1 MLRCLNQENVDA
13 CAQSYLRW
21 IENFPAN
28 APGFPPQEL
37 SQALIQSDGRD
48 LRRNR
53 MPLEFLKPVWPIV
66 AARPAVLSW
75 CLSNGRPNF
84 MRRIYV
90 LIFLVCVTL
99 TLHAQTTLGK
109 SGQPDPPSRDWHAG
123 WITHPTAPLR
133 EPIVLHFRRALT
145 LAAVP
150 ASYPVRVS
158 ADNRFILYVNG
169 HRVGDGPA
177 RGDLTHWRYER
188 FDLASLLQQGDNL
201 ITATV
206 WNWGVYA
213 AVAQI
218 SDRTAFLLES
228 EATGETSISTG
239 AGKSDGW
246 QVEVEPGH
254 TALDRDT
261 VTFKTYFAAGPGEQ
275 IDASR
280 YDWDWQSP
288 TASIGNWVSA
298 ASPMR
303 DSIFPHV
310 SHAHSA
316 DTQGDNFWDLVPDEL
331 PHMEYTAT
339 DAGKGVLSTETTASY
354 EPRMRLLEFPAKPI
368 GLMANH
374 HYRLVFDRKTLTT
387 AYPQLTVSGGKGS
400 KIVLT
405 YAEALYDKD
414 QQKGDRDEV
423 ADRKALGLTDSF
435 LPDGGQHRTF
445 EPLWWRTW
453 RYLDLDITTGDQPLT
468 LESLTANFTAYPFKE
483 LATFNSPDPDL
494 AKIWDISWRT
504 ARDDAH
510 ETYMDTP
517 YYEQLQYVGD
527 TRIQALIS
535 YTVAGDDRLARQAI
549 EAFDASRI
557 PDGITRSR
565 YPSSL
570 PQSIPTFSLLYV
582 GMLHDYWL
590 YRPDSAFVRS
600 KLPGT
605 RTVLDWFARYENPD
619 GLLRKLP
626 WWSFIDWV
634 AEKQEIPAYDANGE
648 SCVTTLEYLGALD
661 QAAELEKALGDTH
674 IYTDYSVRAFH
685 IRSGLMSKCWSNAR
699 QLVADTPDLKSFSQ
713 QANILAV
720 LTDVIPGAGQHEVL
734 RRILPIDP
742 GTTPNGVLSASYYF
756 RFYLARAL
764 EHVPHDHA
772 DPVASLSQAYVP
784 PAEPGPRY
792 DNQVHADM
800 AVEYLASLKPW
811 RDLLPLHFSTWPEV
825 PGNTRSDSHAW
836 SAHPIYDLL
845 TLVAGV
851 EPASPGFA
859 TVRIAPHMGNL
870 PSLTANFPHPQGN
883 IEVKYERKG
892 AGLDA
897 TVTLPGTLTG
907 TFEFDGQSWPLK
919 PGLNRI
925 DTTSAH

>member
-1 MLRCLNQENVDA
+1 M
-13 CAQSYLRW
+13 
-21 IENFPAN
+21 
-28 APGFPPQEL
+28 
-37 SQALIQSDGRD
+37 
-48 LRRNR
+48 
-53 MPLEFLKPVWPIV
+53 
-66 AARPAVLSW
+66 
-75 CLSNGRPNF
+75 
-84 MRRIYV
+84 
-90 LIFLVCVTL
+90 
-99 TLHAQTTLGK
+99 
-109 SGQPDPPSRDWHAG
+109 QPDPPSREWHAA

-133 EPIVLHFRRALT
+133 EPIVLHFRHALT
-145 LAAVP
+145 LTAMP
-150 ASYPVRVS
+150 ANYPVRVS

-169 HRVGDGPA
+169 HRVGDGPT
-177 RGDLTHWRYER
+177 RGDLAHWRYER
-188 FDLASLLQQGDNL
+188 FDLAPLLQPGANL

-213 AVAQI
+213 AIAQI

-228 EATGETSISTG
+228 EATGANSISTG
-239 AGKSDGW
+239 TGKSDGW

-254 TALDRDT
+254 QALNRDT

-275 IDASR
+275 IDAAK

-288 TASIGNWVSA
+288 TNSSGNWVPA

-303 DSIFPHV
+303 DSIFPSV
-310 SHAHSA
+310 NHAHSA
-316 DTQGDNFWDLVPDEL
+316 DTTGDNPWGLIPDEL

-354 EPRMRLLEFPAKPI
+354 EPRMNLLEFPAKPI

-414 QQKGDRDEV
+414 QHKGDRDEV

-435 LPDGGQHRTF
+435 LPDGAPHRTF

-453 RYLDLDITTGDQPLT
+453 RYLDIDVTAGNQPLT
-468 LESLTANFTAYPFKE
+468 LESLTAQFTAYPFKE
-483 LATFNSPDPDL
+483 LATFTSPDPSL
-494 AKIWDISWRT
+494 AKIWDISWHT

-570 PQSIPTFSLLYV
+570 PQSIPTFSLLYI
-582 GMLHDYWL
+582 GTLHDYWM
-590 YRPDSAFVRS
+590 YRPDPEFVRT
-600 KLPGT
+600 LVPGT
-605 RTVLDWFARYENPD
+605 RTILDWFSHYEAPD

-634 AEKQEIPAYDANGE
+634 SQGETPTYDANNE
-648 SCVTTLEYLGALD
+648 SCITTLEYLGALD
-661 QAAELEKALGDTH
+661 DAASLEAALGDPVLATRYQSRAAH
-674 IYTDYSVRAFH
+674 VRT
-685 IRSGLMSKCWSNAR
+685 GLYSKCWSASR
-699 QLVADTPDLKSFSQ
+699 GLLADNPDQKVYSQ
-713 QANILAV
+713 QANILGV
-720 LTDVIPGAGQHEVL
+720 LYDVIPQESQKDVL
-734 RRILPIDP
+734 RKILAIEP
-742 GTTPNGVLSASYYF
+742 GTTPNGTLSASYYF

-764 EHVPHDHA
+764 DHTGMA
-772 DPVASLSQAYVP
+772 D
-784 PAEPGPRY
+784 
-792 DNQVHADM
+792 
-800 AVEYLASLKPW
+800 EYLTSLDPW
-811 RDLLPLHFSTWPEV
+811 RKLLPLHFSTWPEI

-845 TLVAGV
+845 TLVAGI

-859 TVRIAPHMGNL
+859 TVRIAPHLGGL
-870 PSLTANFPHPQGN
+870 PSLTAAFPHPQGN

-892 AGLDA
+892 SDFHAEI
-897 TVTLPGTLTG
+897 VLPGTLTG
-907 TFEFDGQSWPLK
+907 TFQFNGQRWPVK
-919 PGLNRI
+919 PGRTKI
-925 DTTSAH
+925 DIHHEDVITVN